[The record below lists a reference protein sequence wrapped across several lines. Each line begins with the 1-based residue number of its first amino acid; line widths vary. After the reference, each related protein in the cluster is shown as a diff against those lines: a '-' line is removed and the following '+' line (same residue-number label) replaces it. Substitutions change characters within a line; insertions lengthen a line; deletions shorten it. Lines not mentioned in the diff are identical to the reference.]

1 MWRAKFE
8 LDDDQMES
16 LRHKF
21 EVALVGPGEFRTISK
36 STMVSRDNLQTQQQQ
51 QQQRRPPTSSFSSL
65 FLIWSIAL
73 HIFALSLLARALHF
87 VPLGRMPFLES
98 QTQAQT

>member
-21 EVALVGPGEFRTISK
+21 EVALVGPGEFRTISE
-36 STMVSRDNLQTQQQQ
+36 STMVSRDNLQTQQ

-65 FLIWSIAL
+65 FLMWSIAL
-73 HIFALSLLARALHF
+73 HIFASSLLARALHF
-87 VPLGRMPFLES
+87 VPLGHMPFLES
-98 QTQAQT
+98 QTQTQT